1 MITTFQCSWIIT
13 FNIVRMAALPKETY
27 RLIPNHIK
35 YPMTFCTQIEEKT
48 FKLYGS
54 TKYQEYPNLS

>member
-1 MITTFQCSWIIT
+1 
-13 FNIVRMAALPKETY
+13 MAALPKETY

-54 TKYQEYPNLS
+54 TKYQEYSNQSEQEEQSSNCHNS

>member
-1 MITTFQCSWIIT
+1 
-13 FNIVRMAALPKETY
+13 MAALPKETY

-35 YPMTFCTQIEEKT
+35 HPMTFFTQIDEKT

-54 TKYQEYPNLS
+54 TKIPQYPNLS

>member
-1 MITTFQCSWIIT
+1 
-13 FNIVRMAALPKETY
+13 MAALPKETY